1 MIGLLK
7 DGDEIEIDAE
17 KGSISVNLSDDEIKK
32 KVAMETKDSNFESGT
47 LWKYAQSVGD
57 ATNGAVT
64 HPGAFKEKKVY
75 ADI

>member
-1 MIGLLK
+1 ML
-7 DGDEIEIDAE
+7 
-17 KGSISVNLSDDEIKK
+17 
-32 KVAMETKDSNFESGT
+32 GT
-47 LWKYAQSVGD
+47 LTRLPVQTERKVGTTSNHHGPYVLGYTRATMVGTEGSYAQSVGD